1 MVEELLALRETEG
14 SEAELVPPVPWV
26 VEELLPL
33 REIDGGGL
41 EIVSVVPSLMEELL
55 WLLDEGRD
63 MVDLSLGTVF
73 VDETVLSE
81 GVVEIE
87 VEIEVEVETCC
98 ESISL
103 SLIE

>member
-1 MVEELLALRETEG
+1 M
-14 SEAELVPPVPWV
+14 

-33 REIDGGGL
+33 RETDGGEL
-41 EIVSVVPSLMEELL
+41 ELVSVVPSLMEELL

-63 MVDLSLGTVF
+63 MDDLSLGTVL
-73 VDETVLSE
+73 VDETAPSE

-98 ESISL
+98 ERVSL
-103 SLIE
+103 SLME